1 MSMQAVILWVYNMIL
16 TTLSGVKIW
25 SWPFIGL
32 KWNSFKG
39 LLAQVSFAYM
49 LIVLP
54 SALERRAL
62 YSKKLSS
69 WLLLS
74 PSCQPSQP
82 LQKLLERTWMW
93 DTEIPFAVRKFVSTR
108 TRTKYE
114 LWNSIGNML
123 ISKEVLMLQVISFFK
138 TVFEATYVQPNRN
151 IREGLA
157 VRISALFGCWKVS
170 FYWDF

>member
-1 MSMQAVILWVYNMIL
+1 MSMQAVILWVYSMIL

-32 KWNSFKG
+32 KGNSFKG

-49 LIVLP
+49 FIVLP

-62 YSKKLSS
+62 YSQKLSS
-69 WLLLS
+69 WFLLS

-108 TRTKYE
+108 TRTKHE

-138 TVFEATYVQPNRN
+138 TVFEATYFQPNRS

-170 FYWDF
+170 FYWDC